1 MWFSDELPDELDELW
16 PRPLD
21 LSEVD
26 AIRLDTV
33 LAADFAVHRRRRL
46 PYWSK
51 PATVEPPPDDDDPED
66 FKPWPHDP
74 GPSFGWAA
82 EAPLALV
89 CALVRSW
96 EERLGARVV
105 AGFGSALTER
115 LVGRRHWRSWW
126 DWDHSPNHC
135 SAPHAS
141 YRPTSVK
148 PSFAARRIERV
159 LAVWVQRTTGLP
171 GSAAANQ
178 ASTAPH
184 ASAA

>member
-16 PRPLD
+16 PGPLG

-74 GPSFGWAA
+74 GPPFGWAA

-115 LVGRRHWRSWW
+115 VGGEASLAFLVGLGPLAEPLLGAPCLVPPHLGEAQFRREAHRAGVGGLGAE
-126 DWDHSPNHC
+126 DDG
-135 SAPHAS
+135 
-141 YRPTSVK
+141 
-148 PSFAARRIERV
+148 AA
-159 LAVWVQRTTGLP
+159 G
-171 GSAAANQ
+171 
-178 ASTAPH
+178 
-184 ASAA
+184 